1 MSVNLTSMILS
12 SKHAI
17 PVMVASGGGAIVNVS
32 SISAIRPRGMT
43 PYTVSKGAVVPLT
56 QAMAIDHAP
65 DGIRVN
71 CILPGPAYTSMV
83 AGGMSAE
90 MRDLRRHASPLQ
102 IEGNSWDI
110 AYAALYL
117 ASDEARWVTGVALPV
132 DGGVTLDSPRR

>member
-1 MSVNLTSMILS
+1 
-12 SKHAI
+12 
-17 PVMVASGGGAIVNVS
+17 MVASGGGAIVNVS

-43 PYTVSKGAVVPLT
+43 PYTVSKGAIVPLT
-56 QAMAIDHAP
+56 QAMAIDP
-65 DGIRVN
+65 R
-71 CILPGPAYTSMV
+71 P
-83 AGGMSAE
+83 
-90 MRDLRRHASPLQ
+90 RRHPRKLHPARAQPTRPWWPAECRRRCGTFAASASPLQ